1 MSSNLNKSHRSPGR
15 VVPWDC
21 SDECSVNACFFFP
34 CHFQLQNLV
43 PWSCYYYFDQGFMK
57 YLIRTRLIILLL
69 LYLKNGF
76 MVTNIKVE
84 EEEPSLRNRS
94 LNQIRLDFPLPL
106 PYMLLYS
113 RPTDSSVNI
122 TKEGVGW

>member
-1 MSSNLNKSHRSPGR
+1 
-15 VVPWDC
+15 
-21 SDECSVNACFFFP
+21 
-34 CHFQLQNLV
+34 
-43 PWSCYYYFDQGFMK
+43 
-57 YLIRTRLIILLL
+57 
-69 LYLKNGF
+69 

-84 EEEPSLRNRS
+84 EEEPSVRNRS

-122 TKEGVGW
+122 TKEGDGW